1 MANEE
6 LRLAAAA
13 QRGDVESFNA
23 LVRLYEGRV
32 YNLCYRLLGDADSA
46 ADATQDAF
54 LSAYR
59 HLQAFRG
66 GSFRAWVLRIAAN
79 VCYDALRARQRR
91 PVVSLDA
98 SGDAVDEETP
108 SLQLADTSETP
119 DEFALRRELA
129 RVIEAGLAQLPV
141 DQRLVVVLC
150 DLQGLT
156 YEEIA
161 EVLGANLGTIKSRL
175 SRGRAR
181 LRDLLRQEELLPL
194 RFRHEEE
201 E

>member
-6 LRLAAAA
+6 LRLIMGA

-66 GSFRAWVLRIAAN
+66 GSFRSWLFRIATN
-79 VCYDALRARQRR
+79 VCYDILRARQRR

-98 SGDAVDEETP
+98 SCETAGEDTP
-108 SLQLADTSETP
+108 SLQIADTSESP

-129 RVIEAGLAQLPV
+129 RAIEAGLAQLPV

-150 DLQGLT
+150 DLQGLA

-161 EVLGANLGTIKSRL
+161 DVLGANLGTIKSRL

-194 RFRHEEE
+194 RFRHEGEE
-201 E
+201 